1 MKRRPH
7 RPAIMRPRAISP
19 ADDSA
24 AGRRAGARMQM
35 HDYVPQ
41 LMNRV
46 MAGLNS
52 RALKDFSAIGTTTLG
67 ARILTNLLRFGAMRT
82 SRLGALSGL
91 DRTALSHLL
100 AGMERRG
107 LVERARVKSD
117 NRAVEVSLTARGR
130 AAAYKCHAAGVN
142 HEALLMDGVPH
153 SHIELVRAVLAR
165 MLDNV
170 VKRDGTTNSAPAM
183 AAAQKR
189 AWTPARSVAPE
200 KNRQD
205 VSAERQLTKKGRQ
218 E

>member
-1 MKRRPH
+1 MKQGPR
-7 RPAIMRPRAISP
+7 RPAITRPRATSP
-19 ADDSA
+19 GAHSA
-24 AGRRAGARMQM
+24 AGRRAGAPVQM

-46 MAGLNS
+46 IAGLNS
-52 RALKDFSAIGTTTLG
+52 RASKDFSAIGTTTLG

-117 NRAVEVSLTARGR
+117 NRVVEVDLTAQGR
-130 AAAYKCHAAGVN
+130 VAAYECHAAGLN
-142 HEALLMDGVPH
+142 HEALLMNGVPL
-153 SHIELVRAVLAR
+153 SHIELIRAVLAR

-170 VKRDGTTNSAPAM
+170 AKRGGTPTSAPAM

-189 AWTPARSVAPE
+189 AWKPARLVTPG
-200 KNRQD
+200 KNRQG
-205 VSAERQLTKKGRQ
+205 VSAAKQLTKGRQ